1 MKSIHN
7 KVISRNKLRLTFEE
21 TGNKFVDDVLKFAI
35 ESEGSMRFGFI
46 ESRLTDWTRGSRT
59 RSLTLMK
66 ILQDAGSTEGVKS
79 TTVDESSRIHEV
91 TSAQIAG
98 YPFVDVDQSG
108 PFDGFFRQEREGR
121 TSCHA
126 RGPFHHHFGFITYYF
141 ITYDTVVID

>member
-7 KVISRNKLRLTFEE
+7 KVISRNKLRRLTFEE

-35 ESEGSMRFGFI
+35 EFEGSVRFGFI
-46 ESRLTDWTRGSRT
+46 ESHLTDWTRGSRT

-66 ILQDAGSTEGVKS
+66 ILEDAGSTEGVKS
-79 TTVDESSRIHEV
+79 TAVDESSRIYEV

-98 YPFVDVDQSG
+98 YPFVDVNQSS
-108 PFDGFFRQEREGR
+108 PFNGFFRQESEGR

-126 RGPFHHHFGFITYYF
+126 RELFHHYF
-141 ITYDTVVID
+141 